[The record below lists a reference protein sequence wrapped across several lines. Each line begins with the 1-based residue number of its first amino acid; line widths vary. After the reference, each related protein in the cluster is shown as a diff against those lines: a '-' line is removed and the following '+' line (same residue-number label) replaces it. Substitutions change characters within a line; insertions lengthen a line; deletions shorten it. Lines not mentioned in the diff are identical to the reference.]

1 MCISNQAIGVS
12 SLFDLTNHH
21 SGSFKQLTEIGVRAF
36 CGGTG
41 TSFMPLLRNQ
51 CNEKHW
57 EQLGKAVA
65 YIPFSFFISFR
76 MCRFMYYTNE
86 GATSSKSKIEFH
98 VECILCMLWFAF
110 GRCVVSTCSV

>member
-1 MCISNQAIGVS
+1 
-12 SLFDLTNHH
+12 
-21 SGSFKQLTEIGVRAF
+21 
-36 CGGTG
+36 
-41 TSFMPLLRNQ
+41 MPLLRNQ